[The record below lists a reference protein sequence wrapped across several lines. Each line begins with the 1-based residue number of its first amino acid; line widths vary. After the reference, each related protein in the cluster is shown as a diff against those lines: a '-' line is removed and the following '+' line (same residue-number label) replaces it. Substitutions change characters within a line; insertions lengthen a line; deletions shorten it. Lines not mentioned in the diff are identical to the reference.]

1 MGSPNP
7 PKATTTPATVKSE
20 LLKAKKE
27 LMYYKIISKFPNLQR
42 MLQITFDIH
51 DIIQAFN

>member
-1 MGSPNP
+1 MF
-7 PKATTTPATVKSE
+7 KDRFHATNNHILIFFLLTFPAR
-20 LLKAKKE
+20 KE

-42 MLQITFDIH
+42 MLQSTFDID